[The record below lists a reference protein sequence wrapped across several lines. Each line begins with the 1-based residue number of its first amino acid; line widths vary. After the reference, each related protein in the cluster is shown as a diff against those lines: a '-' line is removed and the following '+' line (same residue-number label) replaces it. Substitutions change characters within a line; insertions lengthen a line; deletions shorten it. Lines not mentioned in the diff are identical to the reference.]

1 MTLKKIII
9 SPPFGN
15 YIHLPFATSVK
26 GSYTWERRPGLARQV
41 IKTLRPL
48 SGGYVNAIGLRNK
61 GIRNVSFRPDHL
73 YSIVGMTPEEWDY
86 LIDYLPPYLKVE
98 VNVGCPN
105 GWKNCIS
112 DRQVQRLVN
121 GFSHVNL
128 KLPPTITVEDIKRL
142 VDLGVQHVHLCNTLP
157 TERGGES
164 GSRLKEVALPLIAQV
179 KSAFP
184 NLKIIAGGGIYT
196 YEDALDYFQAGAC
209 SLSLSTIW
217 FNPVRAFYVASKINN
232 LLQEGE

>member
-15 YIHLPFATSVK
+15 YIHLPFATAVK
-26 GSYTWERRPGLARQV
+26 GSYTWERRPGLAGQV

-48 SGGYVNAIGLRNK
+48 HGGYVNRIGLRNK
-61 GIRNVSFRPDHL
+61 GIRNVSFSPDHL
-73 YSIVGMTPEEWDY
+73 YSIVGMTPEEWDC
-86 LIDYLPPYLKVE
+86 LIDYLPPHLKVE

-112 DRQVQRLVN
+112 DRQIQQLVRC
-121 GFSHVNL
+121 FSHTNL
-128 KLPPTITVEDIKRL
+128 KLPPLITLEDIKRL
-142 VDLGVQHVHLCNTLP
+142 VDLGVQNVHLCNTLP
-157 TERGGES
+157 TKWGGES
-164 GSRLKEVALPLIAQV
+164 GKRLKEVVLPLITQV

-184 NLKIIAGGGIYT
+184 NLNIIAGGGIYT
-196 YEDALDYFQAGAC
+196 YQDGLDYLQAGAC

-217 FNPVRAFYVASKINN
+217 FNPLRAFYVSTKINR
-232 LLQEGE
+232 LLQEK